1 MAKAKA
7 DVPAGPSIQASRL
20 SARAGAA
27 RPEWCPSAE
36 EDGSIPLPPEQRGK
50 IGRYLADD
58 EGEVPGRW
66 MDVPMPNE
74 IWGGAVGLTKAMVE
88 CALLPIPGV
97 NFTPTGGLPPQ
108 PPKREAEVPEGTEME
123 ERAPASPQAKGR
135 VKDAASGDESDDGYA
150 PDCVTR
156 VPDPGCVPGEP
167 AASGPKIRS
176 VKNKMTYFREDP
188 DGTLPTPS
196 ECFADLGTFSVQAA
210 DHMCPLQLFIPGPP
224 PRGEAT
230 EGVLKAPP
238 APPAALLVPR
248 QAQPT
253 EQAQAQAE
261 PGAVPT
267 PAQEGAAQVPR
278 AAEAAADEAE
288 PPAALPPA
296 A

>member
-1 MAKAKA
+1 MADA
-7 DVPAGPSIQASRL
+7 DTDAPAGPSIQASRL
-20 SARAGAA
+20 SGRAALA
-27 RPEWCPSAE
+27 QPEWCPSAE

-74 IWGGAVGLTKAMVE
+74 IWGGVAGLTKAMVE

-97 NFTPTGGLPPQ
+97 SFTPTGGLPPQ

-123 ERAPASPQAKGR
+123 ERAPASPQAKG
-135 VKDAASGDESDDGYA
+135 AAPGDESVDVGYA

-156 VPDPGCVPGEP
+156 VPDPGCVPGQP

-176 VKNKMTYFREDP
+176 VKTKMTYFREDP
-188 DGTLPTPS
+188 DGTLPTPQ
-196 ECFADLGTFSVQAA
+196 ECFADLGTFGVQAA

-224 PRGEAT
+224 PRGEAA

-238 APPAALLVPR
+238 APPAALLAKRPPQANDPAEA
-248 QAQPT
+248 QAQPD
-253 EQAQAQAE
+253 
-261 PGAVPT
+261 AVLA
-267 PAQEGAAQVPR
+267 PAQEGAAQAPR
-278 AAEAAADEAE
+278 AAEAAADGAE
-288 PPAALPPA
+288 PPAALPLA
-296 A
+296 